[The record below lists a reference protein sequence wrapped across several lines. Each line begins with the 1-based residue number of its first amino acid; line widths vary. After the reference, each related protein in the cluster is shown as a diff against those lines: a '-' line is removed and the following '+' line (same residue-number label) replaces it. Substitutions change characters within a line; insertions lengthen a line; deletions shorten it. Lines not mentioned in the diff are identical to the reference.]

1 MQPRAAQR
9 WVTLGALPLIPRQEP
24 EVPAP
29 PGICSKPCSRIC
41 SSARSARTLRG
52 SFCGRRPRRDEV
64 TLGALPLIPHQ
75 ETEVPGPSSICSK
88 PCGPV
93 CSSARSARTLRGSF
107 CGREPRRD
115 EVTLGALPLI
125 PHQETEVPAPP
136 SICSKPCSP
145 ACSSARSART
155 LPGSFCGHGP
165 RRDGVT
171 LGALPLIPHQE
182 TEFPGPSSICSKPC
196 SPTCSS
202 ARSARTLRGSFCGR
216 GPLELGLR

>member
-1 MQPRAAQR
+1 MDFCSMQPRAAQG
-9 WVTLGALPLIPRQEP
+9 WVTLGAPPLTPRQEP

-41 SSARSARTLRG
+41 SSARSARTLRD
-52 SFCGRRPRRDEV
+52 SFCSRGPRRDEV
-64 TLGALPLIPHQ
+64 TLGALPLIPRQ
-75 ETEVPGPSSICSK
+75 EP
-88 PCGPV
+88 
-93 CSSARSARTLRGSF
+93 
-107 CGREPRRD
+107 
-115 EVTLGALPLI
+115 
-125 PHQETEVPAPP
+125 EVPAPP

-155 LPGSFCGHGP
+155 LPGSFCGRGP

-196 SPTCSS
+196 STVCSS
-202 ARSARTLRGSFCGR
+202 ARSARTLPGSFCGR